1 MPDATDVRLAVASQ
15 PTVAQGIIA
24 LMRAFV
30 SHVHR
35 AFDLDDPSPLKA
47 LATSLDTEP
56 KAWTDAILANTTS
69 APLSATLT
77 EPIPG
82 PAHTAPA
89 FAKPVIDPV
98 STGTVAT
105 PGSGETVEPTPK
117 PSYQEPPTAPPH
129 GEPVNPNMPAEKPAE

>member
-24 LMRAFV
+24 LLRTFV

-35 AFDLDDPSPLKA
+35 AFEQDDPSPLKA
-47 LATSLDTEP
+47 LATSLDSEP

-82 PAHTAPA
+82 PAHTASA
-89 FAKPVIDPV
+89 FAKSGTDPV

-105 PGSGETVEPTPK
+105 PGSGESAEPAPEAR
-117 PSYQEPPTAPPH
+117 PNYQEPPTAPPH
-129 GEPVNPNMPAEKPAE
+129 GEAASEPHA